1 MKTVLAL
8 KSVLTKQ
15 NKKSLEYYGRR
26 LLVIT
31 VKLTT
36 TKTRSAG
43 ELDQTFVPE
52 IHSCTMFPK
61 VIVIIGELL

>member
-1 MKTVLAL
+1 METVLVL
-8 KSVLTKQ
+8 KSVFTKQ

-26 LLVIT
+26 LLVIK
-31 VKLTT
+31 VKLT